1 MSRSQFGPQPSS
13 AVKFNDIE
21 TNRLELKLIPEGQRC
36 PSPTTYFVDSS
47 PLPPLGAAPRSF
59 AHDQRFRTSSPK
71 YLKTSGLTLSHDFDR
86 QEGWRERVSPV
97 KIALQP
103 SPRPK
108 TDPGYQFGVDF
119 INPDTGGKVTI
130 KTEVEQSPM
139 RYSTAFKY
147 AAFPPLASPHV
158 SPLLL

>member
-1 MSRSQFGPQPSS
+1 M
-13 AVKFNDIE
+13 KFNDIE

-47 PLPPLGAAPRSF
+47 PLPPLGSSPRSF
-59 AHDQRFRTSSPK
+59 PHDKRFRMSAPK

-86 QEGWRERVSPV
+86 REGWREGLSPV
-97 KIALQP
+97 KMASQS

-119 INPDTGGKVTI
+119 INPDTGSKVTI

-139 RYSTAFKY
+139 RYSKSFKY
-147 AAFPPLASPHV
+147 VALSLI
-158 SPLLL
+158 SSLLS